1 MKLTK
6 DQAHLL
12 AAGIINHTW
21 DRRGEED
28 RFDAEDE
35 FINLVRKLIDYGE
48 VYKKD
53 KNN

>member
-6 DQAHLL
+6 EQAHLL

-21 DRRGEED
+21 SRRGEED
-28 RFDAEDE
+28 RSDAENE

-48 VYKKD
+48 VYKTD
-53 KNN
+53 NH